1 MKTMKLVGR
10 ILLVIVVLLVVAAI
24 ALPLLFDPEAFKS
37 RLTGLVR
44 EKTGRELVIGGDID
58 LSVFPWLAVEVE
70 DVRLGNAPGFGD
82 RPFAAVR
89 EVKVG
94 VKLLPL
100 LRKEVEVSS
109 VKLEG
114 LALHL
119 ARNRAGIANWADLAG
134 EGAARGATEK
144 GAAGAAGPSPAAAP
158 LAALRVGGVQIEDA
172 TIDWDDAR
180 SGVRYGIED
189 LDLEIGQVEP
199 DRPFDIR
206 LHGRV
211 TSTRPAMEGT
221 VKLEG
226 RMQIDAGLM
235 QIEVAGLSL
244 DTEFSGKDLPG
255 ERLDASLALAGRL
268 DRGAGTLSV
277 PRLSLAVLDL
287 RFNGDIEGKGLNGG
301 SPQFSGHVEADEFV
315 PREVLTKL
323 GIELPPTSD
332 ATVLGKA
339 DFEAGFSATPTSL
352 ALDPLKLRF
361 DDTVVEGNLRVPA
374 FEGPTVRYRL
384 AVDAIDVDRYLPPRQ
399 EEAGKAGGK
408 DEETKATGDGKAA
421 PPATPGQAAAGA
433 ANALPLE
440 PLRRLDLDGTLT
452 IGELKAFGL
461 RSRNVTLTT
470 KASKGRLRLH
480 PATAELYE
488 GRYAGDIRL
497 DVRGREPVFAMDEQV
512 TGIQAGPLL
521 EDLTGKAAMTG
532 RGDVK
537 VKLSGRGVDPE
548 RIKPT
553 LDGNL
558 SIAFRDGA
566 IAGINIPRMIREA
579 RARIRGET
587 LPPSDEPNQTD
598 FASLTATAVVKEG
611 VLLNNDLS
619 LQSPLLRVAG
629 KGKVDLPRDWI
640 DYLLTVK
647 LVGTLEG
654 AGGRSMEELK
664 GVPIPVRI
672 KGPLQSPGF
681 NVELDKVLKKAVEK
695 KVKKKVEEKLKKK
708 LGDKLPGPLGDQ
720 LKGIFGR

>member
-1 MKTMKLVGR
+1 MKTMKLVSR
-10 ILLVIVVLLVVAAI
+10 LLLVVVVLLVVAAI
-24 ALPLLFDPEAFKS
+24 ALPLLFDPEAFKG
-37 RLTGLVR
+37 RLTELVR

-70 DVRLGNAPGFGD
+70 DVRLGNAPGFGE

-109 VKLEG
+109 VRLEG

-119 ARNRAGIANWADLAG
+119 ARNRAGVTNWADLAG
-134 EGAARGATEK
+134 GSGGESDAGA
-144 GAAGAAGPSPAAAP
+144 AAGPSPAAAP
-158 LAALRVGGVQIEDA
+158 LAALRVGGVEIEDA
-172 TIDWDDAR
+172 VIDWDDAR

-199 DRPFDIR
+199 GRPFDIG

-211 TSTRPAMEGT
+211 TSTRPVMEGT

-226 RMQIDAGLM
+226 RMQTDAGL
-235 QIEVAGLSL
+235 QRIEVARLAL
-244 DTEFSGKDLPG
+244 EADLTGKDLPG
-255 ERLDASLALAGRL
+255 GRLQSRLDLAARL
-268 DRGAGTLSV
+268 NRAAGTLSV

-287 RFNGDIEGKGLNGG
+287 RLDGDIEGKGLNGG
-301 SPQFSGHVEADEFV
+301 SPQFSGHLEADEFV
-315 PREVLTKL
+315 PREILSKL
-323 GIELPPTSD
+323 GIDLPPMSD

-339 DFEAGFSATPTSL
+339 DFEAGFSATPASL

-361 DDTVVEGNLRVPA
+361 DDTTLEGNVHLPA

-384 AVDAIDVDRYLPPRQ
+384 AIDAIDVDRYLPPRQ
-399 EEAGKAGGK
+399 EDAGETGGK
-408 DEETKATGDGKAA
+408 GGEATGGKAA
-421 PPATPGQAAAGA
+421 PPATPGQAAAGGA
-433 ANALPLE
+433 TALPLE

-558 SIAFRDGA
+558 SFAFRDGA

-579 RARIRGET
+579 RARLRGET

-598 FASLTATAVVKEG
+598 FASLTATAVVKGG

-654 AGGRSMEELK
+654 AGGKSMEELR

-695 KVKKKVEEKLKKK
+695 KVKKKVEEKLQKK
-708 LGDKLPGPLGDQ
+708 LGDRLKGPLGDQ
-720 LKGIFGR
+720 LKGLFGR